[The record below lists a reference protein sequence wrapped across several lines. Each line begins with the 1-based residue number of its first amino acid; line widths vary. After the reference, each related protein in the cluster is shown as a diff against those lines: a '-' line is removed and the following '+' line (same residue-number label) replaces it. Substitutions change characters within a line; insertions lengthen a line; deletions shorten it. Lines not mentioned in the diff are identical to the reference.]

1 MLATVTVR
9 VVPFS
14 EIDEACLSA
23 SLPDSPFNI
32 EIEVALAG
40 RVDLRRLR
48 TAVRHAIQC
57 HPMAGARQLPA
68 RALDRHYRWELT
80 DGADVDPVV
89 KLASPGRNGHDDAR
103 EAALSAPLPLD
114 RSPPFRLF
122 VHQGARSDTLLL
134 SASHVAM
141 DGMGALR
148 LVSAI
153 AGAYAGK
160 PDRPPDSD
168 ATPHRLF
175 ERHLSRPLSTSWF
188 DRMAAARTAYA
199 DSWLESSARLIGGV
213 DAPKPGFHVVHL
225 RLPAAVAEALRP
237 TSHTVETRNDLLL
250 AALTR
255 AIERW
260 NNARGGAVGR
270 VTVMVPVNLRPEDAW
285 SDVVGNV
292 SVATV
297 VTTEAPDRLDDASLI
312 TSIRDQTA
320 RIKVDVAGAGL
331 VDIYRM
337 AAMTPVFWKKST
349 AALLG
354 RLAIDRTLPTAVLSN
369 LGTPESRL
377 AFGDAGAV
385 RELWFSPPCRAPT
398 SLAVGVVGQGRTLFV
413 SLRFH
418 RAAWAR
424 TSAVAFALEL
434 ANAARGLAGRRPP
447 GRRQRAT
454 DAFARDG

>member
-1 MLATVTVR
+1 MLATVAIR

-32 EIEVALAG
+32 EIELALAG
-40 RVDLRRLR
+40 RVDLRQLR
-48 TAVRHAIQC
+48 TAVRHAIRC

-68 RALDRHYRWELT
+68 RPLDRHYRWELT

-89 KLASPGRNGHDDAR
+89 TRASRDRDGHDAAR
-103 EAALSAPLPLD
+103 ESALSAALPLD

-122 VHQGARSDTLLL
+122 VRQGPQSDTLLL

-153 AGAYAGK
+153 ASAYIGR
-160 PDRPPDSD
+160 PDQPADRD
-168 ATPHRLF
+168 ATPHQLF
-175 ERHLSRPLSTSWF
+175 ERHLARPLSTSWF
-188 DRMAAARTAYA
+188 DRMATARNAYA
-199 DSWLESSARLIGGV
+199 DNWLEGSVRLVGGV
-213 DAPKPGFHVVHL
+213 DAPEPGFHVVHL
-225 RLPAAVAEALRP
+225 RLPRAVADELRP
-237 TSHTVETRNDLLL
+237 TDHAIETRNDLLL

-260 NNARGGAVGR
+260 NNKRGGVAGR
-270 VTVMVPVNLRPEDAW
+270 VTIMVPVNLRPDDAW

-292 SVATV
+292 SVAAV
-297 VTTEAPDRLDDASLI
+297 VTTGPADRRDDASLI
-312 TSIRDQTA
+312 ASVRHQTA
-320 RIKVDVAGAGL
+320 KIKADAARTGL

-337 AAMTPVFWKKST
+337 AAMAPVFWKQST

-354 RLAIDRTLPTAVLSN
+354 RFAIDRTMPTAVLSN
-369 LGTPESRL
+369 LGTPEHPL
-377 AFGDAGAV
+377 TFGDAGAV

-398 SLAVGVVGQGRTLFV
+398 SLAVGAVCWRGALFM

-424 TSAVAFALEL
+424 SSAVAFAREL
-434 ANAARGLAGRRPP
+434 ADTSRALTDRRP
-447 GRRQRAT
+447 RRRRSGA
-454 DAFARDG
+454 DAFARES